1 MSAVGWMLAVG
12 EMDGMREGVLGPG
25 ERTLARGESSGRPRL
40 RADDLENARVREW
53 IGGAGGAGTE
63 IQFPEAFRVRSVR
76 GEDIGPLTVLAAEQ
90 DEQVGPGELG
100 LACEVEHVEGRFVR

>member
-40 RADDLENARVREW
+40 RADDLEHARVRER
-53 IGGAGGAGTE
+53 ILDAACPGTNVKL
-63 IQFPEAFRVRSVR
+63 PEAFSVRSAG
-76 GEDIGPLTVLAAEQ
+76 GEDIGPSTVLAAEQ
-90 DEQVGPGELG
+90 DEQMCPRELG
-100 LACEVEHVEGRFVR
+100 LAREV